1 MSDLSLTLESVVGE
15 IAAEL
20 PDAAGLF
27 RRHGISFCCG
37 GGLSL
42 AEAAAKHGLS
52 AQALLAELQALAAAA
67 GAEAPQ
73 ETVAI
78 IDHILTRYH
87 ETHRRELSDLIP
99 LAEKVE
105 AVHGEHDEAPLGLT
119 ELLDTMRYEME
130 DHMAKEEEILFPMMR
145 MGGNPM
151 IVHPIAVMRD
161 EHASHADQLKRLEH
175 ITRGFTPPEG
185 ACRSW
190 HALYAGVRKF
200 AEDLVAHMHLE
211 NEVLFPRFER
221 PAAA

>member
-1 MSDLSLTLESVVGE
+1 MTDISLTLDSEVGE
-15 IAAEL
+15 IAAGL
-20 PDAAGLF
+20 PGAAGLF
-27 RRHGISFCCG
+27 GRHGISFCCG

-73 ETVAI
+73 ETAAI

-119 ELLDTMRYEME
+119 ELLDSMRYEME